1 MRSARHL
8 RGFTLL
14 EVMVALVII
23 SLALAGVAGSMGQMI
38 DTANTM
44 RDRTYASWIA
54 QNKITELR
62 LSGILPEVG
71 ETSGEEDYANTTWIW
86 SAEVSETGVENLL
99 KVDVTV
105 SYAGFD
111 EPVVDLAELRGY
123 RYHTGVTRSKPTR
136 TPRTEKAAA
145 QYARP
150 CKAPNVSNTNAH
162 EICRLNQLLS

>member
-1 MRSARHL
+1 MPVYRL

-71 ETSGEEDYANTTWIW
+71 ETSGEEDYANTTWAWTANI
-86 SAEVSETGVENLL
+86 SETGIENLM
-99 KVDVTV
+99 KVDVSV
-105 SYAGFD
+105 SYPGVDQPVRLVTGFIG
-111 EPVVDLAELRGY
+111 EPVAPGQSNRIWSSGQPDRG
-123 RYHTGVTRSKPTR
+123 
-136 TPRTEKAAA
+136 E
-145 QYARP
+145 Q
-150 CKAPNVSNTNAH
+150 
-162 EICRLNQLLS
+162 Q